1 MSFKVIAENINVMS
15 KSIGP
20 AMKNRDAK
28 PIQELAVKLTE
39 AGSDYLDVN
48 LGPARKKGDELMEW
62 IVGVVQEVSDL
73 PLYLDTMNVD
83 AMEAGLKAYKDKGG
97 GKAVIN
103 SIMARPDRMEKLMPF
118 TSQYNAGMVALLWG
132 PEGIPRDENERGVL
146 AAEIVYPA
154 MEAGVAAEDIWVDP
168 IVVPVSSQQIEA
180 QGCTNFMLMMPD
192 MFPECMST
200 CGLSNISNG
209 CPEKLR
215 PLVNQTYFAMLLKH
229 GLKGAIMDPF
239 DKGLMDIARGKRK
252 DVEELVGRIMD
263 GEEPDLGSLSK
274 EEVEYVKTTKVLLG
288 QKLYSD
294 SWLDL

>member
-1 MSFKVIAENINVMS
+1 MFKVIAENINVMS

-20 AMKNRDAK
+20 AMKARDAK
-28 PIQELAVKLTE
+28 PIQELAVRLTE

-83 AMEAGLKAYKDKGG
+83 AMEAGLKAYKNKG

-118 TSQYNAGMVALLWG
+118 TTKYDAGMVALLWG

-146 AAEIVYPA
+146 AADIVYPA
-154 MEAGVAAEDIWVDP
+154 EELGVPSVDIWVDP

-180 QGCTNFMLMMPD
+180 QGCTNFMSMMPD
-192 MFPECMST
+192 LFPDCMST

-215 PLVNQTYFAMLLKH
+215 PLVNQTYFCILLKG

-239 DKGLMDIARGKRK
+239 DKGIMDIARGKRK
-252 DVEELVGRIMD
+252 DIESIVNRVLD
-263 GEEPDLGSLSK
+263 GDVPDLAGLAK
-274 EEVEYVKTTKVLLG
+274 EEVDFVKTTQVLLG

>member
-28 PIQELAVKLTE
+28 PIQELAVRLTE
-39 AGSDYLDVN
+39 AGADYLDVN
-48 LGPARKKGDELMEW
+48 LGPARKKGDELMQFV
-62 IVGVVQEVSDL
+62 VGAVQEVSDL

-83 AMEAGLKAYKDKGG
+83 AMEAGLKVYKNKG

-118 TSQYNAGMVALLWG
+118 TKKYDAGMVALLWG
-132 PEGIPRDENERGVL
+132 PEGIPRDENERGIL
-146 AAEIVYPA
+146 ASEIVYPA
-154 MEAGVAAEDIWVDP
+154 QEAGIAGEDIWVDP

-215 PLVNQTYFAMLLKH
+215 PLVNQTYFAMLLRA
-229 GLKGAIMDPF
+229 GLKGAIVDPL
-239 DKGLMDIARGKRK
+239 DKGLMDIARGKRT
-252 DVEELVGRIMD
+252 DIEAIVGKVMD
-263 GEEPDLGSLSK
+263 GDVPDLAGLSK
-274 EEVEYVKTTKVLLG
+274 EESNYVKTTQVLLG

>member
-20 AMKNRDAK
+20 AMKARDAK
-28 PIQELAVKLTE
+28 PIQELAVRLTE
-39 AGSDYLDVN
+39 AGADYLDVN
-48 LGPARKKGDELMEW
+48 LGPARKQGDELMQFV
-62 IVGVVQEVSDL
+62 VGAVQEVSDL

-97 GKAVIN
+97 GKPVIN

-118 TSQYNAGMVALLWG
+118 TQQYNAGMVALLWG

-154 MEAGVAAEDIWVDP
+154 MELGVAEADIWVDP

-215 PLVNQTYFAMLLKH
+215 PLVNQTYFAMLLKG
-229 GLKGAIMDPF
+229 GLKGAIMDPL
-239 DKGLMDIARGKRK
+239 DKGLMDIARGKRQDIQSIVNK
-252 DVEELVGRIMD
+252 VMD
-263 GEEPDLGSLSK
+263 GDTPNLDGLSK
-274 EEVEYVKTTKVLLG
+274 EETDYVKTTQVLLG